1 MFKKA
6 SSALNPRLLVRR
18 TFLYASALT
27 RLRLE
32 LAAAKAISLFLA
44 FSCGTIEQ
52 NLKELDKPRPEPM
65 DLSLP
70 ELKAQCETF
79 RDAKACAK
87 YGYHGKSP
95 EHTRMAC
102 DYGDKD
108 SCFNLRQREEKAPSQ
123 NMAIIQSQH
132 SLIFGCYVNYS
143 IDTDLG
149 ENKKEDKIVNMMF
162 DIDTNGMIANLSV
175 DGEKLSEQFKSCVK
189 AGFTAKRFIPTERHQ
204 LIKYDFVMPA
214 VKRDRR
220 IPQKGTGLLD

>member
-1 MFKKA
+1 MSKKA
-6 SSALNPRLLVRR
+6 SSALKPRLLVRR

-32 LAAAKAISLFLA
+32 SALFKALLLSTL
-44 FSCGTIEQ
+44 SCGSLEQ
-52 NLKELDKPRPEPM
+52 DFKQFQKPKQESL

-95 EHTRMAC
+95 EHTRLAC

-123 NMAIIQSQH
+123 NMAIIQNQH

-143 IDTDLG
+143 IDTDMG
-149 ENKKEDKIVNMMF
+149 ENKREDKIVNMIF
-162 DIDTNGMIANLSV
+162 DIDPTGNISNLTV
-175 DGEKLSEQFKSCVK
+175 EGEKLSEEFKNCVK
-189 AGFTAKRFIPTERHQ
+189 GGFTAKRFIPTERHQ